1 MQNIH
6 LIHVRI
12 TSRTKNQF
20 VFLRSS
26 TLNELPFAF
35 KIGRVACEHNK
46 GARRKVE
53 KKILNGSLTKIKLC
67 IFSR

>member
-12 TSRTKNQF
+12 TSEQKNQF

-35 KIGRVACEHNK
+35 KIGRVVCEHNK
-46 GARRKVE
+46 GARRKVGE
-53 KKILNGSLTKIKLC
+53 KNLK
-67 IFSR
+67 